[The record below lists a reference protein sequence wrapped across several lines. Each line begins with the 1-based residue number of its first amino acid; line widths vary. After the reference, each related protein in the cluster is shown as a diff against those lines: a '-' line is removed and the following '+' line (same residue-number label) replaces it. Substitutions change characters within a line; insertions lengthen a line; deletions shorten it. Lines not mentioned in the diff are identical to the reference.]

1 MLQENQFLSLQND
14 YLRYVKGVSLTHKRY
29 LYDQINWNARLI
41 GIRGAR
47 GTGKTTMLLQYIKEH
62 YPDLNKALYITLDS
76 FNFQLTTLYEIAEYA
91 HLHGIEALFIDEV
104 HYLSHWGQ
112 AIKNIFDSF
121 TDLKIVYTGSSMLQI
136 DEAQADLSRRQT
148 VYDLHGFS
156 FREYLLFK
164 GYYQHEAV
172 DLEYILNNHTSMAMN
187 ICAEIKPLMFFNEY
201 LHQGYY
207 PFVLEAKEDYLMRLE
222 RLMAL
227 VIYQDIPRVDE
238 SITLQTLQ
246 KAQKLLMILATQVP
260 LEPNISTLC
269 REIGA
274 TRDVVIR
281 LLYLME
287 KAGLLMLVN
296 KESNSYKTLS
306 RPDKIYLNNT
316 NQMYALT
323 GKVNEGTLRET
334 FFVNQLR
341 QAHKILLPIKGDYL
355 VDERYTFEVGGAGKS
370 FKQIKDI
377 PDSYLALDEIEF
389 GAGNSIPL
397 WMFGFLY

>member
-1 MLQENQFLSLQND
+1 MLQEQQFLSLQND
-14 YLRYVKGVSLTHKRY
+14 YLRYVRGITLTHKRY
-29 LYDQINWNARLI
+29 LYGQINWNARLI

-62 YPDLNKALYITLDS
+62 FPDLSKALYITLDS
-76 FNFQLTTLYEIAEYA
+76 FNFQLITLYEVAEYA

-104 HYLSHWGQ
+104 HYLSHWGL

-148 VYDLHGFS
+148 VYNLHGFS

-172 DLEYILNNHTSMAMN
+172 DLEYILKNHTSMAMD

-201 LHQGYY
+201 LRQGYY

-222 RLMAL
+222 KLMSL

-238 SITLQTLQ
+238 TITLQTLQ

-334 FFVNQLR
+334 FFVNQFR
-341 QAHKILLPIKGDYL
+341 QAHKVLLPIKGDYL
-355 VDERYTFEVGGAGKS
+355 VDELYTFEVGGAGKS

-377 PDSYLALDEIEF
+377 PNSYLALDEIEF
-389 GAGNSIPL
+389 GAGNTIPL
-397 WMFGFLY
+397 WLFGFLY

>member
-1 MLQENQFLSLQND
+1 MLQENQFRQLQNE
-14 YLRYVKGVSLTHKRY
+14 YLQRVKSVDLTHKRY
-29 LYDQINWNARLI
+29 LYNQINWDARLI

-47 GTGKTTMLLQYIKEH
+47 GTGKTTMLLQYIREH

-76 FNFQLTTLYEIAEYA
+76 FSFQLITLYDVAEYA
-91 HLHGIEALFIDEV
+91 HTHGIEALFVDEV
-104 HYLSHWGQ
+104 HYMPHWGKLL
-112 AIKNIFDSF
+112 KNVFDSF
-121 TDLKIVYTGSSMLQI
+121 ADLKIVYTGSSMLQM
-136 DEAQADLSRRQT
+136 DEAQTDLSRRQT

-164 GYYQHEAV
+164 GYYRHEAV
-172 DLEYILNNHTSMAMN
+172 GLEEVLSNHTSLAME
-187 ICAEIKPLMFFNEY
+187 ITSEIKPLMLFGGY
-201 LHQGYY
+201 LRQGYY
-207 PFVLEAKEDYLMRLE
+207 PFVLEARQDYLRRLE
-222 RLMAL
+222 QLML
-227 VIYQDIPRVDE
+227 LIIYQDIPRVDE
-238 SITLQTLQ
+238 TITLSTLQ

-296 KESNSYKTLS
+296 KESNSYKSLS

-341 QAHKILLPIKGDYL
+341 QAHKVLLPLKGDYL
-355 VDERYTFEVGGAGKS
+355 VDEHYTFEVGGAGKS

-389 GAGNSIPL
+389 GAGNTIPL
-397 WMFGFLY
+397 WIFGFLY